1 MGRGEH
7 ALFGDDKEIFY
18 CGCLIKIF
26 FYTDQ
31 VGIEHQ

>member
-7 ALFGDDKEIFY
+7 ALWGDDKEIFY

-26 FYTDQ
+26 FIQ
-31 VGIEHQ
+31 IR